1 MCDHESSYG
10 HLCLNPRGKT
20 VVVTATNYCPA
31 SRIGWCNAPNKHFDI
46 AEVAFSQ
53 ISEYSAQPVP
63 VLYKRYVVYL
73 ERGSLFER
81 DRELCSN
88 GNPNS
93 ESPLFRDCE
102 VSVSIERKQPN
113 CLIDTEI

>member
-1 MCDHESSYG
+1 MELAGACGFGTLYNNGYGQNTAAISGALFQEGKGCGSCFEVMCDHESSYG

-53 ISEYSAQPVP
+53 ISEYSGQPVP
-63 VLYKRYVVYL
+63 VLYKRYVIY
-73 ERGSLFER
+73 
-81 DRELCSN
+81 
-88 GNPNS
+88 
-93 ESPLFRDCE
+93 
-102 VSVSIERKQPN
+102 IY
-113 CLIDTEI
+113 I